1 MTPHTNPAGNLTRA
15 GLEDRI
21 GYCQRELQALQR
33 IQGDMGCRTCWSFDG
48 SACKT
53 YGPVPPE
60 FVAKGCDDWEF
71 NDCPF

>member
-1 MTPHTNPAGNLTRA
+1 MNLTNASGNLTRA

-21 GYCQRELQALQR
+21 CYCQRELQSLQR

-48 SACKT
+48 TVCKT
-53 YGPVPPE
+53 YGPVPVE
-60 FVAKGCDDWEF
+60 FIPKGCDDWEF